1 MEIKWYGH
9 SCFKVKGKNTS
20 VVFDPYTPGSTGYD
34 MGNIAADIVAVSHND
49 PAHNYE
55 AGVSGKRK
63 VLNGPGEYEIGDAII
78 IGVLSTRDNADGQ
91 IRSKNTIYCVELD
104 ELNICHLGDFG
115 HNLTDEQLDE
125 IGQVNVLMLPIGGPL
140 GVKGATAIVN
150 KLQPQ
155 IVLPM
160 HYGTEKNGYKYTPAK
175 DFLKE
180 FGAEDLLPQPVLK
193 LNKNSVPL
201 TMQICLMEA

>member
-20 VVFDPYTPGSTGYD
+20 IVFDPYSPGSTGYD
-34 MGNIAADIVAVSHND
+34 MGNISADIVAISHNGT
-49 PAHNYE
+49 AHNYE
-55 AGVSGKRK
+55 AGVGGKRK

-78 IGVLSTRDNADGQ
+78 IGVLSARDITDGQ
-91 IRSKNTIYCVELD
+91 TRGKNTIYCVELD
-104 ELNICHLGDFG
+104 ELNICHLGDVG
-115 HNLTDEQLDE
+115 HNLSDEQLGE
-125 IGQVNVLMLPIGGPL
+125 IGQVNVLMLPIGGSL
-140 GVKGATAIVN
+140 GVKGAVALIN

-160 HYGTEKNGYKYTPAK
+160 CYGTEKNDFKYTPVK

-180 FGAEDLLPQPVLK
+180 FGAEDLLPQPVFK
-193 LNKNSVPL
+193 LNKNSIPL
-201 TMQICLMEA
+201 TMQICLLEA